1 MILVTG
7 CDGFI
12 GYHLCHALL
21 DGGEKVIG
29 VDRSYGVHAA
39 TLASYSNFQFERADL
54 RYGGVM
60 WLITAY
66 QIETVIHLA
75 ARAGVRESLQ
85 APIPYIDDNILGTV
99 NVLEAVRRSGFVQ
112 HLIYASSS
120 SVNGGRPL
128 NPYGASKLACEALAG
143 AWTRAWGVRST
154 GLRFHT
160 VYGPQ
165 GREDMAPMIFARAL
179 LHGGVIKLRANGAHL
194 RDWTYVDDAVAGI
207 LATMTREKGDLAG
220 VYDLGSGHPESTLRF
235 LHLLADHLAAT
246 PKYEIQATE
255 NGEMQ
260 ETRAHPGFLQ
270 AYAGFKCAVP
280 LHEGIRRFAEWCIES
295 NLEPTA

>member
-7 CDGFI
+7 CNGFI

-29 VDRSYGVHAA
+29 VDRSYGARAASLTPHA
-39 TLASYSNFQFERADL
+39 SFSFERADL
-54 RYGGVM
+54 RHGGVM

-75 ARAGVRESLQ
+75 ARAGVRDSLQ

-160 VYGPQ
+160 VYGPH

-179 LHGGVIKLRANGAHL
+179 LHGKVIKLRANGAHL
-194 RDWTYVDDAVAGI
+194 RDWTYIDDVVAGI

-220 VYDLGSGHPESTLRF
+220 VYDLGSGYPESTLRF
-235 LHLLADHLAAT
+235 LHLLADHLAMT
-246 PKYEIQATE
+246 PKCEIQATGK
-255 NGEMQ
+255 GEMYVTGANPAPLL
-260 ETRAHPGFLQ
+260 EDV
-270 AYAGFKCAVP
+270 GFKCAVP
-280 LHEGIRRFAEWCIES
+280 LHGGIRRFAKWCIES
-295 NLEPTA
+295 NLEPTT

>member
-12 GYHLCHALL
+12 GHHLCHALL
-21 DGGEKVIG
+21 DRGEKVIG
-29 VDRSYGVHAA
+29 VDRSYGARAASLTPHA
-39 TLASYSNFQFERADL
+39 SFSFERADL
-54 RYGGVM
+54 RHGGVM

-75 ARAGVRESLQ
+75 ARAGVRDSLQ

-160 VYGPQ
+160 VYGPH

-179 LHGGVIKLRANGAHL
+179 LHGKVIKLRANGAHL
-194 RDWTYVDDAVAGI
+194 RDWTYIDDVVGGI
-207 LATMTREKGDLAG
+207 LAAMVRGKGGIAQ
-220 VYDLGSGHPESTLRF
+220 VYDLGPGRPESTLGF
-235 LHLLADHLAAT
+235 LEHLAYHLRVR
-246 PKYEIQATE
+246 PKYEMVE
-255 NGEMQ
+255 GEKGEMQ
-260 ETRAHPGFLQ
+260 ETQ
-270 AYAGFKCAVP
+270 ADTLP
-280 LHEGIRRFAEWCIES
+280 LEADAEFRCEMSLDEGIRTFAEWCIS
-295 NLEPTA
+295 SDLEPTT